1 MNAPQGPVTP
11 SEEREFALHPF
22 GGNASDLGLQLVGR
36 LARQGDHLRVCYQLS
51 GDLDTV
57 VLPPPAVEGP
67 RRCDGLWEHT
77 CFELFLAAEG
87 AQPYWEVNLAPSGHW
102 NLYRLEGYR
111 QGLAPEPDR
120 EALPFTVSHGA
131 GGLEL
136 ALELLLPQELALAC
150 RQHPLRLGVTA
161 VIEQPGGALSYWALA
176 HGGLEADFHRRED
189 FLLRLEP

>member
-1 MNAPQGPVTP
+1 MSAPQGPVAP
-11 SEEREFALHPF
+11 SEERGFALHPF
-22 GGNASDLGLQLVGR
+22 EGSASDLGLQLVGQ
-36 LARQGDHLRVCYQLS
+36 LARQGDHLRVSYQLS
-51 GDLDTV
+51 GNLDSV

-77 CFELFLAAEG
+77 CVELFLAAEG
-87 AQPYWEVNLAPSGHW
+87 GQPYWEVNLAPSGHW

-120 EALPFTVSHGA
+120 QELPFTVSHGA
-131 GGLEL
+131 GGLEV
-136 ALELLLPQELALAC
+136 ALELALPTELAQAC

-161 VIEQPGGALSYWALA
+161 VTEQRGGDLSYWALA
-176 HGGLEADFHRRED
+176 HSGPEADFHRRED